1 LEELER
7 SLDEVVKKSLA
18 EDAARGDVT
27 TRLLI
32 RRGAS
37 GDAVIKAKASGVV
50 SGHAA
55 AELVF
60 KTLDKT
66 ISYVPTTTD
75 ASRVERGQAVA
86 RMRGRVAAILA
97 GERTALNFLQHLSGV
112 ATLTA
117 SFVELVKGTGV
128 TILDTRKTT
137 PGLRPLEKRAVVHGG
152 GQNHRW
158 NLAQMILVKE
168 NHLKAAGGLRK
179 VVAKLGPENL
189 AAAEIEI
196 TSLDELSVLRETPPM
211 RIMLDNFTPEMVRE
225 AVVQVKTWGAKPPQI
240 EVSGG
245 VDLGNVVQFAI
256 PGVDFISIGSLTAQ
270 APVLDMSLL
279 IEGTY

>member
-1 LEELER
+1 VEELER
-7 SLDEVVKKSLA
+7 SLDEVVRRALA
-18 EDAARGDVT
+18 EDEARADVT
-27 TRLLI
+27 TKLLVG
-32 RRGAS
+32 RSVS
-37 GDAVIKAKASGVV
+37 GDAVIKAKGVGVV
-50 SGHAA
+50 SGHSA
-55 AELVF
+55 AEAVF

-66 ISYVPTTTD
+66 ISYVATATD

-86 RMRGRVAAILA
+86 RMRGRVGAILA
-97 GERTALNFLQHLSGV
+97 GERTALNFLRHLSGV

-117 SFVELVKGTGV
+117 AFVEKAKGTGI

-168 NHLKAAGGLRK
+168 NHLKAGGGLAK
-179 VVAKLGPENL
+179 VIAKLGPEKL
-189 AAAEIEI
+189 ASAEIEVA
-196 TSLDELSVLRETPPM
+196 TMDELRMLRETPPR
-211 RIMLDNFTPEMVRE
+211 RIMLDNFSPESVRE
-225 AVVQVKTWGAKPPQI
+225 AVAEIEAWGGTRPEI

-245 VDLGNVVQFAI
+245 IELDTFAAYAI
-256 PGVDFISIGSLTAQ
+256 QGVNFVSIGSLTSQ

-279 IEGTY
+279 VEGTY

>member
-1 LEELER
+1 MEELER
-7 SLDEVVKKSLA
+7 SLAEVVKKSLA
-18 EDAARGDVT
+18 EDAARSDVT
-27 TRLLI
+27 TKLLI
-32 RRGAS
+32 GRGVS
-37 GDAVIKAKASGVV
+37 GDAVIKAKSSGVI
-50 SGHAA
+50 SGHVA

-66 ISYVPTTTD
+66 IAYVPTSTD

-86 RMRGRVAAILA
+86 RMRGRISAILA

-117 SFVELVKGTGV
+117 AFVEKAKGTGI

-137 PGLRPLEKRAVVHGG
+137 PGLRPLEKKAVSHGG

-168 NHLKAAGGLRK
+168 NHLKAAGGLEK
-179 VVAKLGPENL
+179 VIAKLGPENL
-189 AAAEIEI
+189 AKAEIEI
-196 TSLDELSVLRETPPM
+196 TSLGELRILREAPPM
-211 RIMLDNFTPEMVRE
+211 RIMLDNFSPEMVRE
-225 AVVQVKTWGAKPPQI
+225 AVVQVRTWGAEPPQI

-245 VDLGNVVQFAI
+245 VDLGNFEQFAI
-256 PGVDFISIGSLTAQ
+256 PGVDFISIGALTAQ

-279 IEGTY
+279 VEGTH